1 MDVDGGGAIRFDEF
15 CAWCARKVVAT
26 ESTAETESPKP
37 TAESTVE
44 TESSDDEDLLIRR
57 PRGKSWGGNR
67 QGQPKRPQLQVPEL
81 GQTDEQPA
89 SILRRPRGKSWGSPR
104 QEQEPQQ
111 VRHQEQHAGIIR
123 RPRGTSWGAPRQE
136 QEQNQPNSSRT
147 SMQMSAISPVAEL
160 DSSDDSDANAAD
172 GQSTPDFASVAD
184 DTVSTVAEFEERWRA
199 MGGSDRVL
207 TQIRQNLRGASY
219 NKGGQDPRKLFQT
232 YDKDNSGEIDRWEF
246 RQAVR
251 KGGRVT
257 PAMLNDADLN
267 RLFDCVDV
275 DGGGDLSIDELI
287 MMIWGDDRGK
297 KKDGEPEAEGFAGF
311 RSQAKR
317 MTEDA
322 RFEALREYYLDDRI
336 TAQRAAPAMKAIR
349 SALEKNDFTVLCGKL
364 QAKYGIH
371 PLEIYNERCVD
382 CGCLHLISASA
393 RPVLQTG
400 SLAGLDAHGV
410 CHSPLL
416 LQACCFGTD
425 ALRTQRKGP
434 PISAGGVRWTGS
446 EPIAVV
452 LAGQVTVARGR

>member
-1 MDVDGGGAIRFDEF
+1 
-15 CAWCARKVVAT
+15 
-26 ESTAETESPKP
+26 
-37 TAESTVE
+37 
-44 TESSDDEDLLIRR
+44 
-57 PRGKSWGGNR
+57 
-67 QGQPKRPQLQVPEL
+67 
-81 GQTDEQPA
+81 
-89 SILRRPRGKSWGSPR
+89 
-104 QEQEPQQ
+104 
-111 VRHQEQHAGIIR
+111 
-123 RPRGTSWGAPRQE
+123 
-136 QEQNQPNSSRT
+136 
-147 SMQMSAISPVAEL
+147 MQMSAISPVAEL

-184 DTVSTVAEFEERWRA
+184 DTVSTVAEFEQRWRA

-207 TQIRQNLRGASY
+207 IQIRQNLRGASY
-219 NKGGQDPRKLFQT
+219 NKGGQDPLKLFQA